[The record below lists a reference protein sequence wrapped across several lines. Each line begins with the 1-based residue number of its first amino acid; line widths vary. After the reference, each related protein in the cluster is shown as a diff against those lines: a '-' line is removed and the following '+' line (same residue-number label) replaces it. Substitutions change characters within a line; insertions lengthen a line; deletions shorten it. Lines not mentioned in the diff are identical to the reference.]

1 MLSEDFASLT
11 SGNNTSRS
19 GSGTTWSGNSNLPT
33 VVKAYQAGGAVKLGT
48 GSANGS
54 VTTKTLDLSAGGGA
68 FTVSFK
74 VKGWTTQEG
83 DLVVTATGLA
93 PQTVVYS
100 NVMADGFET
109 KTVSFSGGTA
119 NSTVTIAT
127 TEKRAFLDDLVITA
141 ASVQPPRLSA
151 SGNLSVLNST
161 YGSPSLTA
169 TSFTVSGENLTQGIL
184 VDPPDGFEVSL
195 AEDGVSGFA
204 ATQTIS
210 GTGSIAPTTVFI
222 RLAADS
228 SAGFYSGNIVCTSGS
243 ASATLAM
250 PEAEVRR
257 KGLNIRAND
266 LNKAF
271 GQTLTLGPGQTA
283 FNATGLIGSEAV
295 GSVTLT
301 ANGGTGAN
309 DAAGVYSLT
318 PSAATGGTFA
328 AANYNINYL
337 PGVLT
342 VTGQS
347 FEDWGAGLSDSSPGA
362 DPDGN
367 GLPNLVEYFMGLSP
381 VDPVVSGDAMILE
394 TAEAG
399 EVRLDYRRS
408 KSLNG
413 VSGGVAWRN
422 DLADGVWSTE
432 GVMET
437 VVSDHGTYE
446 IRRATVPLVPGEDR
460 KFLRLEVEQ
469 E

>member
-11 SGNNTSRS
+11 SGNNTSTS
-19 GSGTTWSGNSNLPT
+19 GSGTTWSGNSNLPN

-54 VTTKTLDLSAGGGA
+54 LTTKTLDLSAGGGA

-74 VKGWTTQEG
+74 VKGWTTREG

-127 TEKRAFLDDLVITA
+127 TAKRAFLADLVITT
-141 ASVQPPRLSA
+141 ASLQQPSVNV
-151 SGNLSVLNST
+151 SGNLSVLTST

-169 TSFTVSGENLTQGIL
+169 TSFTVSGANLTQGIL
-184 VDPPDGFEVSL
+184 VDPPDGVEVSL
-195 AEDGVSGFA
+195 AEDGASGFA

-210 GTGSIAPTTVFI
+210 GTGTIAATTVFI
-222 RLAADS
+222 RVAAGS
-228 SAGFYSGNIVCTSGS
+228 PAGSYSGNIVCSSGA

-257 KGLNIRAND
+257 KGLNITASD
-266 LNKAF
+266 QNKPF
-271 GQTLTLGPGQTA
+271 SQTLLLGSGQTA
-283 FNATGLIGSEAV
+283 FTAVGLVGGEVV
-295 GSVTLT
+295 GSVTL
-301 ANGGTGAN
+301 AADGGT
-309 DAAGVYSLT
+309 DADDAIGTYVII

-328 AANYNINYL
+328 AANYDINYL

-347 FEDWGAGLSDSSPGA
+347 FGDWGAGLSDASPGA

-367 GLPNLVEYFMGLSP
+367 GLGNLVEYFFGMPPG
-381 VDPVVSGDAMILE
+381 GDAAGVMVFGAP
-394 TAEAG
+394 TATSFHM
-399 EVRLDYRRS
+399 DYRRS
-408 KSLNG
+408 KALNG
-413 VSGGVAWRN
+413 VTGGVVWKN
-422 DLADGVWSTE
+422 ELSSGDWSTDFISDE
-432 GVMET
+432 IL
-437 VVSDHGTYE
+437 SDHGAYE
-446 IRRATVPLVPGEDR
+446 VRRATVPRLPGETR
-460 KFLRLEVEQ
+460 KFLRFEVWQ

>member
-11 SGNNTSRS
+11 SGNNTSTS
-19 GSGTTWSGNSNLPT
+19 GSSTTWSGNSNLPT

-74 VKGWTTQEG
+74 VKGWTTREG

-109 KTVSFSGGTA
+109 KTVSFSGGAA

-127 TEKRAFLDDLVITA
+127 TEKRAFLDDLLITT
-141 ASVQPPRLSA
+141 ASVQQPSVNA
-151 SGNLSVLNST
+151 SGNLSVLSST

-169 TSFTVSGENLTQGIL
+169 TSFTVSGANLTQGLL

-195 AEDGVSGFA
+195 AEDGASGFA
-204 ATQTIS
+204 ATQTIA

-222 RLAADS
+222 RVAAGS
-228 SAGFYSGNIVCTSGS
+228 PAGLYSGNIVCTSG
-243 ASATLAM
+243 AVSATLPM

-257 KGLNIRAND
+257 KGLNITANNQ
-266 LNKAF
+266 NKAF
-271 GQTLTLGPGQTA
+271 GQTLLLGSGQTA
-283 FNATGLIGSEAV
+283 FTTAGLVGSETV
-295 GSVTLT
+295 GSVTL
-301 ANGGTGAN
+301 AADGGTGAN
-309 DAAGVYSLT
+309 DAMGSYAIT
-318 PSAATGGTFA
+318 PSAATGGSFVP
-328 AANYNINYL
+328 ANYSINYF

-347 FEDWGAGLSDSSPGA
+347 FGDWGAGLSDSSPGA

-367 GLPNLVEYFMGLSP
+367 GLANLFEYFYGMQPGG
-381 VDPVVSGDAMILE
+381 VAAGAMVVGAA
-394 TAEAG
+394 TATDFHM
-399 EVRLDYRRS
+399 DYRRS

-413 VSGGVAWRN
+413 VSGGVVWRS
-422 DLADGVWSTE
+422 DLTSGAWSTV
-432 GVMET
+432 GVIDT
-437 VVSDHGTYE
+437 VVSDHGAYQV
-446 IRRATVPLVPGEDR
+446 RRATVPLQPGETA
-460 KFLRLEVEQ
+460 KFLRLEVRE